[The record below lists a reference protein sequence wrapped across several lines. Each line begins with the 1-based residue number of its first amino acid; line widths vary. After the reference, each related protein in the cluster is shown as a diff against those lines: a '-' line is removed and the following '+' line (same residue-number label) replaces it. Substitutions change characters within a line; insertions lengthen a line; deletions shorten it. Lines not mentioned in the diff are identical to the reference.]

1 MKQQITFILLLF
13 AAITAK
19 AQTVEYSIDFIT
31 KDSFYLVE
39 RVTGA
44 VTADSP
50 RPAISLN
57 QKLFTS
63 ITDLQGFVAALRNR
77 ASDEDKKA
85 KEAADI
91 AAALRRRAEVID
103 GVLINASSLFADQ
116 PKK

>member
-13 AAITAK
+13 AAITTK

-39 RVTGA
+39 RVTSA
-44 VTADSP
+44 VTDESP
-50 RPAISLN
+50 RPAVSLN

-77 ASDEDKKA
+77 ASDEEKKA
-85 KEAADI
+85 KEAYDI
-91 AAALRRRAEVID
+91 STALRRRAEVID
-103 GVLINASSLFADQ
+103 GVIINASSLFADQ